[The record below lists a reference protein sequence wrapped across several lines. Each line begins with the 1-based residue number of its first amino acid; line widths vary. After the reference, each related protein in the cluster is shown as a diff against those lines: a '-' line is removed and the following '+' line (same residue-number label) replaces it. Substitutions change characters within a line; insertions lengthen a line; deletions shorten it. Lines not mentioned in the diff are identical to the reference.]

1 MARILLVDDDP
12 ALLSAL
18 PEALVRRLP
27 GCTIETAASAE
38 AALTMLR
45 QGGFDLVI
53 SDLVMCGSGGVGL
66 MKSSEGLKPSV
77 PTILITGMPETP
89 DEPFPSLA
97 VGVVQ
102 KPFDISRLVALVREV
117 LERSV
122 S

>member
-18 PEALVRRLP
+18 PEALVHRLP
-27 GCTIETAASAE
+27 GCSVETADSAE
-38 AALTMLR
+38 AAVAMLR

-53 SDLVMCGSGGVGL
+53 SDLVMCGSGGMEL
-66 MKSSEGLKPSV
+66 MKSSQGLKPSV

-89 DEPFPSLA
+89 DEPYPSVA

-102 KPFDISRLVALVREV
+102 KPFDVSRLVALVREV
-117 LERSV
+117 LEGSV
-122 S
+122 R